1 MRTACDLFAG
11 TTRVGQALRRAGLA
25 VHSNDLATY
34 SEALGQAYVA
44 ADDES
49 TASGSARC
57 SRTCRRCPAAA
68 ATSRET
74 FCERARFFQPH
85 NGMRVDAIRDE
96 IDRLGLEPVE
106 RGLCSPA
113 CSRPPTGSTRPAAC
127 RWRT

>member
-1 MRTACDLFAG
+1 M
-11 TTRVGQALRRAGLA
+11 
-25 VHSNDLATY
+25 HSNDLATY

-44 ADDES
+44 ADERRRPRADPG
-49 TASGSARC
+49 AARHLSALPG
-57 SRTCRRCPAAA
+57 RRGYF
-68 ATSRET
+68 TET

-106 RGLCSPA
+106 RGLLSPA
-113 CSRPPTGSTRPAAC
+113 CSRPPTGSTRRAAS